1 MIELFNTLIH
11 GDLQT
16 ILGDLYAPTAA
27 SIAAGGVLIALGGV
41 ADMFVHT
48 FITIFGLGKK

>member
-11 GDLQT
+11 GDLQS

-41 ADMFVHT
+41 AEMFIHT
-48 FITIFGLGKK
+48 FTTIFGMGKK

>member
-48 FITIFGLGKK
+48 FIIIFGLGKK